1 MGVWRVPLNS
11 QVQREKI
18 LSPPSASTA
27 IVFQGQLILHSNKPG
42 RRNISA
48 KLPGDLEQFS
58 ADHFLTIQ
66 QFTGFPLRGPPMMPN
81 SGPTF
86 LVSQHLSV
94 TGTASHAGGFLIFHL
109 CRRVQTAKLVLCW
122 LTGGDIS

>member
-11 QVQREKI
+11 QLQWEKT
-18 LSPPSASTA
+18 LSPHSASTA

-42 RRNISA
+42 GRNISA

-66 QFTGFPLRGPPMMPN
+66 QFTCFPLQGPPMIPS

-86 LVSQHLSV
+86 LVRQHLSV
-94 TGTASHAGGFLIFHL
+94 TGTASHTGGFLIFHL
-109 CRRVQTAKLVLCW
+109 CRRVQTAKLVLRW
-122 LTGGDIS
+122 LTGGGIS